1 MSRQEAPEDA
11 EFAGLLR
18 SVMAD
23 RSASTP
29 PAAGWEPIRSRLRS
43 VRRRRRIRSA
53 ARVGAGLLAVTAVIT
68 VVNNR
73 VGTASL
79 ERSGPSHQPL
89 IGESVRGSL
98 RSDSAWLATLRQ
110 KVADSP
116 DLALSTGTVQSVT
129 LRSGVKLPEM
139 EWAPPAPAAVRVIF
153 AGDLAGYRLA
163 LVTGRWEHVG
173 VSTSPASAPHT
184 VDLQRWFIGPAGA
197 QAKDLSPAS
206 SSLTDAS
213 PGLAAQTIQP
223 ASLPNSTERMK
234 RTGLAVAIVNSRA
247 TADVRLAGPAA
258 YTGDG
263 KVTLPVSSSSTEA
276 AEPGVYAAPIPAD
289 GAYRLVVDGT
299 SPATTSFN
307 EVSGVDSEGRPVK
320 DPDPLPTK
328 PSASRPRLISP
339 AVDFSRQVSG
349 VDPVLPDRMQSE
361 RGGPTPPPDVLR
373 YAFGRAALYSGL
385 STRDSTYQLLSAR
398 SGLDTNGNVSEWTV
412 LTAVTAPSGAHFV
425 SVCEVG
431 ADGRGAAH
439 PYLDAWKVVPS
450 GSLDSLAL
458 AWPTSGI
465 AENTVTPM
473 GLVAFIGPRGASS
486 VAAVGTKGLVV
497 GAVALSGQVQGVD
510 FEHRPIKSVQ
520 FRDMTGKV
528 LAVAKV
534 SAYAEPNNSEP
545 VRSWPT
551 RPR

>member
-1 MSRQEAPEDA
+1 
-11 EFAGLLR
+11 
-18 SVMAD
+18 
-23 RSASTP
+23 
-29 PAAGWEPIRSRLRS
+29 
-43 VRRRRRIRSA
+43 
-53 ARVGAGLLAVTAVIT
+53 
-68 VVNNR
+68 
-73 VGTASL
+73 
-79 ERSGPSHQPL
+79 
-89 IGESVRGSL
+89 
-98 RSDSAWLATLRQ
+98 
-110 KVADSP
+110 
-116 DLALSTGTVQSVT
+116 
-129 LRSGVKLPEM
+129 M
-139 EWAPPAPAAVRVIF
+139 EWAPPAPAAVHVIF

-173 VSTSPASAPHT
+173 VLMPSASEPPT
-184 VDLQRWFIGPAGA
+184 VELQRWFIGPAGA
-197 QAKDLSPAS
+197 PAKDLRPAS

-234 RTGLAVAIVNSRA
+234 HAGLAVAIVNSRD

-258 YTGDG
+258 YTSNG

-299 SPATTSFN
+299 SPATTSFS
-307 EVSGVDSEGRPVK
+307 EVSGVDSKDRPVQ

-328 PSASRPRLISP
+328 PSESGLRRISDP
-339 AVDFSRQVSG
+339 VDFSWQVSG
-349 VDPVLPDRMQSE
+349 VDPVLPDRMAPE
-361 RGGPTPPPDVLR
+361 RGGPTPPPEVLR
-373 YAFGRAALYSGL
+373 YAFGRAAMYSGL
-385 STRDSTYQLLSAR
+385 RTRDSTYQLLSAR
-398 SGLDTNGNVSEWTV
+398 SGLDANGNVSEWTV

-425 SVCEVG
+425 SACEVG
-431 ADGRGAAH
+431 ADGRGVGH

-458 AWPTSGI
+458 AWPTAGV
-465 AENTVTPM
+465 AQNTVTPM

-497 GAVALSGQVQGVD
+497 GAVQLSGQVQGVD
-510 FEHRPIKSVQ
+510 FEQRPIKSVQ
-520 FRDMTGKV
+520 FRDMAAKV
-528 LAVAKV
+528 VAVAKV
-534 SAYAEPNNSEP
+534 SAYAEQNNSEP